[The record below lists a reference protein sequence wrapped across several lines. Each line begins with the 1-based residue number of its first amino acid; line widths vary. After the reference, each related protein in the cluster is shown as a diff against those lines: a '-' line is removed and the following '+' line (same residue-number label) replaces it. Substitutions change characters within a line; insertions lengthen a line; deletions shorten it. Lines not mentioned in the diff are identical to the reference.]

1 LTEKVF
7 IFISGLVESP
17 KIVIQMQFAL
27 MIILNAIQWLK
38 IKPNQNLIKSAEK
51 LLGDTQCNCIA
62 CR

>member
-1 LTEKVF
+1 
-7 IFISGLVESP
+7 
-17 KIVIQMQFAL
+17 MQFAL